1 MDRDNPNSRY
11 GRSDSERGSSGGRR
25 IRRGNYEENYS
36 PHYSGQ
42 PGSSSTGNSSERSRN
57 MGARRQDSRGR
68 EPHYDAPRSRKA
80 PHDAAYG
87 GDARKMSGRPLMHEE
102 PPQNRKKK
110 KHTVGKVLAMIQG
123 VLSIIALALLMFL
136 DAIPTQYVIIG
147 AVLLVILW
155 VFAFFSQF
163 TRGTHI
169 VGKIESVIL
178 CIVLAMG
185 SYYLFITN
193 SFLGSI
199 TGGSVKVDNIVI
211 AVLADDP
218 AQNLGDA
225 ADYTFGIQSTIDRT
239 NVDKT
244 IAEIDDNLG
253 KSITTQEYDGL
264 TNQIN
269 ALYNNE
275 VGAIIYNEA
284 FIGNILEEHPTF
296 EDDVRILDNVEIK
309 TEVEATASDKKVTKE
324 PFTVYITGIDTY
336 GPISTSSR
344 SDVNILA
351 TVNPET
357 KQILL
362 TSTPRDYYVEFP
374 GVTNGQLDKLT
385 HAGIYGVD
393 CSMDTLE
400 QLYGINIDYYVK
412 VNFTSV
418 IKIVDQLG
426 GINVYS
432 EYDFT
437 SIDGYHYQ
445 QGYNELNGEEA
456 LSFARERKAFADGD
470 NQRGKN
476 QQAVITALL
485 QKAISPAILTNYA
498 GLLGSLDGNMETNMS
513 MDDITELIKMQLG
526 DGSSWEVISQSVV
539 GSNSQDYCYSLANSA
554 YVMIPDQASVD
565 AAKAKIQQVLN
576 GETITDASESTVVT
590 E

>member
-1 MDRDNPNSRY
+1 M
-11 GRSDSERGSSGGRR
+11 
-25 IRRGNYEENYS
+25 
-36 PHYSGQ
+36 
-42 PGSSSTGNSSERSRN
+42 
-57 MGARRQDSRGR
+57 
-68 EPHYDAPRSRKA
+68 
-80 PHDAAYG
+80 
-87 GDARKMSGRPLMHEE
+87 
-102 PPQNRKKK
+102 
-110 KHTVGKVLAMIQG
+110 
-123 VLSIIALALLMFL
+123 
-136 DAIPTQYVIIG
+136 
-147 AVLLVILW
+147 
-155 VFAFFSQF
+155 
-163 TRGTHI
+163 
-169 VGKIESVIL
+169 
-178 CIVLAMG
+178 
-185 SYYLFITN
+185 
-193 SFLGSI
+193 
-199 TGGSVKVDNIVI
+199 
-211 AVLADDP
+211 
-218 AQNLGDA
+218 
-225 ADYTFGIQSTIDRT
+225 
-239 NVDKT
+239 
-244 IAEIDDNLG
+244 
-253 KSITTQEYDGL
+253 
-264 TNQIN
+264 
-269 ALYNNE
+269 
-275 VGAIIYNEA
+275 
-284 FIGNILEEHPTF
+284 
-296 EDDVRILDNVEIK
+296 
-309 TEVEATASDKKVTKE
+309 TKE

-576 GETITDASESTVVT
+576 GETITDASESHCCNRIRYIGGKPKMPHTGKLPAFRCSGIFFKIFL
-590 E
+590 

>member
-57 MGARRQDSRGR
+57 MGARRQDSRAR

-426 GINVYS
+426 GVNVYS